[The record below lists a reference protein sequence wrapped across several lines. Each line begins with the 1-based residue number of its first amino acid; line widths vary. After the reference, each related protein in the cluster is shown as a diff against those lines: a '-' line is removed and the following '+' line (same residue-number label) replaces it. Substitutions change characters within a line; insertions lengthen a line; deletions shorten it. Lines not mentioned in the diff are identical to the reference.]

1 MIVVGLTGSIG
12 MGKSTAA
19 AILRRMRVPLFDA
32 DQVVHQLLAPGG
44 AAVAPVA
51 AAYPGVRTEAGSI
64 DRRLLGQRVFGD
76 PEMLARLE
84 RIIHPMVADREK
96 RFLARVRA
104 RREPIAVLDVPLLFE
119 SRGAGRC
126 DYVIVVS
133 APAMLQRQRVMR
145 RPGMAEERFAAILKQ
160 QMPDAEKRRRAD
172 FVVLTGLDRRLSLR
186 RLRAIVEVLRNGRPR
201 LTERRAVANN
211 KRRRGRQCAKSS

>member
-19 AILRRMRVPLFDA
+19 AMLRRMRVPLFDA
-32 DQVVHQLLAPGG
+32 DRVVHELLAPRG

-51 AAYPGVRTEAGSI
+51 AMFPGVKTAEGGI
-64 DRRLLGQRVFGD
+64 DRTLLGRRVFGD
-76 PEMLARLE
+76 SEALGRLE
-84 RIIHPMVADREK
+84 RIIHPMVAAREK
-96 RFLARVRA
+96 QFLARARA
-104 RREPIAVLDVPLLFE
+104 RRTRISVLDVPLLFE

-133 APAMLQRQRVMR
+133 APAMVQRQRVMR
-145 RPGMAEERFAAILKQ
+145 RPGMTEARFAAILKQ

-172 FVVLTGLDRRLSLR
+172 FVVPTGLDRKLSLQ
-186 RLRAIVEVLRNGRPR
+186 RLRAIIR
-201 LTERRAVANN
+201 LL
-211 KRRRGRQCAKSS
+211 RRGTPRPDRRMVRPLCNLQRRGG